1 MASDL
6 LRQLF
11 EQGVAAARAEACLV
25 PHLPTTPFAG
35 KTILLALGKAAG
47 DMARVAL
54 DHLDVE
60 AGLVVTRYGH
70 VPPGWD
76 PPCHIDVI
84 EAGHPFP
91 DEASMEAGARALDMA
106 SGLGAGDRLVAL
118 ISGGGSSLMT
128 MPLPGVTLEDK
139 RAISRALMDA
149 GAPIG
154 EINIIRRALS
164 AIKGGKLAQAAWPAC
179 VLTYIVSDVPGD
191 DPSLVASGPTIR
203 PPSRDK
209 TANEILEQYGVSVA
223 PHICNVISQ
232 QPVSAE
238 GAANDSFVICATSA
252 TALDAAAAGASA
264 AGFLAIILGSD
275 LEEDARRLARQHANL
290 ARDRQSNGERVALI
304 SGGEATVTLAGN
316 KGRGGRCGS
325 YALELA
331 LALDGAAGIWAIAG
345 DTDGIDGNS
354 DAAGA
359 IVTPDSLLRARA
371 AGIDPAAYQQDNR
384 SHDVFE
390 AIGDLIITGPTFTNV
405 NDLRIILTGV

>member
-1 MASDL
+1 MAKDL

-11 EQGVAAARAEACLV
+11 DQGVVAARADACLI
-25 PHLPTTPFAG
+25 PYLPVEPVAG
-35 KTILLALGKAAG
+35 KAMLLAVGKAAG

-54 DHLDVE
+54 DHLNVD

-70 VPPGWD
+70 VPPGWH
-76 PPCHIDVI
+76 PPGQIAAI

-91 DEASMEAGARALDMA
+91 DDASMEAGARALGLV
-106 SGLGAGDRLVAL
+106 SGLGADDRLIAL

-128 MPLPGVTLEDK
+128 IPLPGVTIEDK
-139 RAISRALMDA
+139 LTISRALMDA

-154 EINIIRRALS
+154 EINIVRQALS
-164 AIKGGKLAQAAWPAC
+164 AIKGGRLAQAAWPAR
-179 VLTYIVSDVPGD
+179 VLTYIISDVPGD

-232 QPVSAE
+232 HLVSAK
-238 GAANDSFVICATSA
+238 GGANDSFVICATSA
-252 TALDAAAAGASA
+252 TAIDAAAAGATA
-264 AGFLAIILGSD
+264 AGFVPIILGSD
-275 LEEDARRLARQHANL
+275 LEEDARQLARQHADL
-290 ARDRQSNGERVALI
+290 ALNHQSKEERVALI
-304 SGGEATVTLAGN
+304 SGGEATVILAGN

-345 DTDGIDGNS
+345 DTDGIDGSS

-359 IVTPDSLLRARA
+359 IVTPDSLAQARA
-371 AGIDPAAYQQDNR
+371 AGIDPAAYQQGNR
-384 SHDVFE
+384 SHDVFD
-390 AIGDLIITGPTFTNV
+390 AIGDLVTTGPTFTNV

>member
-1 MASDL
+1 MARTL

-11 EQGVAAARAEACLV
+11 DRGVTAARAEACLV

-47 DMARVAL
+47 DLARVAL
-54 DHLDVE
+54 DHLDIE

-70 VPPGWD
+70 VPPGWQ
-76 PPCHIDVI
+76 PPGHIDVI

-91 DEASMEAGARALDMA
+91 DDASMEAGARALDIV
-106 SGLGAGDRLVAL
+106 SRLGAGDRLIAL
-118 ISGGGSSLMT
+118 VSGGGSSLMT
-128 MPLPGVTLEDK
+128 MPLPGITLADK
-139 RAISRALMDA
+139 RMISSAMMDA

-154 EINIIRRALS
+154 EINIIRQALS

-191 DPSLVASGPTIR
+191 EPSLVASGPTIR
-203 PPSRDK
+203 PPSRGR
-209 TANEILEQYGVSVA
+209 TANEILERYAVAVA
-223 PHICNVISQ
+223 PHIRKIISQ
-232 QPVSAE
+232 QSVSAE
-238 GAANDSFVICATSA
+238 GGANDSFVICATSA
-252 TALDAAAAGASA
+252 TAVDAAAAGAAA
-264 AGFLAIILGSD
+264 AGFVPVLLGDD
-275 LEEDARRLARQHANL
+275 LEEDALQLARQHANL
-290 ARDRQSNGERVALI
+290 ARDHQLKGECVALI
-304 SGGEATVTLAGN
+304 SGGETTVTLAGN

-331 LALDGAAGIWAIAG
+331 LALNGAGGIWAFAG

-359 IVTPDSLLRARA
+359 IVTPDSLARARA
-371 AGIDPAAYQQDNR
+371 AGIDLAAYQLDNR

-390 AIGDLIITGPTFTNV
+390 AIGDLVITGPTFTNL